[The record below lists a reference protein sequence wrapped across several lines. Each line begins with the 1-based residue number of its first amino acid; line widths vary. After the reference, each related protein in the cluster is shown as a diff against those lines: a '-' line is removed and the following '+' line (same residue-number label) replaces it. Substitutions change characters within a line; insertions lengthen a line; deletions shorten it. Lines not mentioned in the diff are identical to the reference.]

1 MQGGQST
8 RLPEIPERLT
18 ELTEGYTVSRYPWY
32 ETAAKIYRLESE
44 SDAVYLKLIEGQPT
58 RSLERESKILEWIDG
73 RIPTPNLLYY
83 TYENEVEYQLTSEV
97 KGTPT
102 YKVQSFEKVDAVRVL
117 GETLKMVHSMG
128 TDGCPID
135 NRVANKL
142 ALIEDSSKLGDS
154 PVEERVF
161 SHGDY
166 CLPNIIMENA
176 ALSGVIDW
184 DYGGLADPYVD
195 FNSCIWS
202 MGYNYGE
209 QETKKK
215 WTPLF
220 LESYGLD
227 ELDEEKLAFY
237 GRLSSLI
244 E

>member
-8 RLPEIPERLT
+8 GLSDFPEKLS

-32 ETAAKIYRLESE
+32 ETAAKIYRLKGETDSL
-44 SDAVYLKLIEGQPT
+44 YLKLIEGQPT
-58 RSLERESKILEWIDG
+58 RSLERESKILEWING
-73 RIPTPNLLYY
+73 RLPTPKLLYY
-83 TYENEVEYQLTSEV
+83 GYAAGVEYQLTSEV

-102 YKVQSFEKVDAVRVL
+102 YKAQPSERMDAVRVL
-117 GETLKMVHSMG
+117 GETLRLVHSL
-128 TDGCPID
+128 DPKGCPID
-135 NRVANKL
+135 NRVDNKL
-142 ALIEDSSKLGDS
+142 DHIEDTSKLGDK
-154 PVEERVF
+154 PEENLVF
-161 SHGDY
+161 THGDY
-166 CLPNIIMENA
+166 CLPNIIIEIG

-209 QETKKK
+209 KETENK
-215 WTPLF
+215 WIPVF

-227 ELDEEKLAFY
+227 EFDKEKLSYY
-237 GRLSSLI
+237 GRLSSLF

>member
-8 RLPEIPERLT
+8 RLPDLPERLT

-44 SDAVYLKLIEGQPT
+44 SEAVYLKLIEGQPT

-83 TYENEVEYQLTSEV
+83 TYENEIEYQLTSEV

-102 YKVQSFEKVDAVRVL
+102 YKVQPFEKADAVRVL
-117 GETLKMVHSMG
+117 GETLKMIHSLG

-135 NRVANKL
+135 NRIDNKL
-142 ALIEDSSKLGDS
+142 ALIEDSSKLGDK
-154 PVEERVF
+154 PVEELVF
-161 SHGDY
+161 THGDY

-209 QETKKK
+209 QETKQK

-227 ELDEEKLAFY
+227 DLDEEKLAFY

>member
-1 MQGGQST
+1 LPD
-8 RLPEIPERLT
+8 LPEKLS
-18 ELTEGYTVSRYPWY
+18 ELTEGYNLSRYPWY
-32 ETAAKIYRLESE
+32 ETAAKIYRLEGETDSL
-44 SDAVYLKLIEGQPT
+44 YLKLIEGQPT

-102 YKVQSFEKVDAVRVL
+102 YKVQPYERADAVKVL
-117 GETLKMVHSMG
+117 AETLKMIHSLSP
-128 TDGCPID
+128 DGCPID
-135 NRVANKL
+135 NRIDNKL
-142 ALIEDSSKLGDS
+142 ALIEDSSKLGDR
-154 PVEERVF
+154 PVEELVF
-161 SHGDY
+161 THGDY

-209 QETKKK
+209 QETKQK

>member
-1 MQGGQST
+1 MPDF
-8 RLPEIPERLT
+8 PEKLS

-44 SDAVYLKLIEGQPT
+44 SDAIYLKIIEGQAT
-58 RSLERESKILEWIDG
+58 RNLERESKILEWVDG
-73 RIPTPNLLYY
+73 RLPTPKLLYY
-83 TYENEVEYQLTSEV
+83 GFDEGVEYQLTSEV

-102 YKVQSFEKVDAVRVL
+102 YKVQPNERTDAVRVL
-117 GETLKMVHSMG
+117 GETLKLIHSLG
-128 TDGCPID
+128 TAGCPID
-135 NRVANKL
+135 NRIDKKVAQ
-142 ALIEDSSKLGDS
+142 IEDASELGHRS
-154 PVEERVF
+154 GENLVF
-161 SHGDY
+161 THGDY
-166 CLPNIIMENA
+166 CLPNIIIENA

-202 MGYNYGE
+202 MGFNYGE
-209 QETKKK
+209 QETKQK
-215 WTPLF
+215 WTSLF
-220 LESYGLD
+220 LESYGID

>member
-1 MQGGQST
+1 MPD
-8 RLPEIPERLT
+8 LPEILS
-18 ELTEGYTVSRYPWY
+18 ELIEGYKLNRYPWY
-32 ETAAKIYRLESE
+32 ETAAKIYRLEGE
-44 SDAVYLKLIEGQPT
+44 SDALYLKLIEGQPT
-58 RSLERESKILEWIDG
+58 RSLERESTILEWIDG
-73 RIPTPNLLYY
+73 RLHTPNLLYY

-102 YKVQSFEKVDAVRVL
+102 YKVQSFERADAVRVL
-117 GETLKMVHSMG
+117 GETLKLIHSLG

-135 NRVANKL
+135 NRIDNKL
-142 ALIEDSSKLGDS
+142 ALIEDSSKLGDR
-154 PVEERVF
+154 PVEELGVT
-161 SHGDY
+161 HGDY

-202 MGYNYGE
+202 MGFNYGE
-209 QETKKK
+209 QETKQK
-215 WTPLF
+215 WIPLF

-227 ELDEEKLAFY
+227 ELDEERLAFY
-237 GRLSSLI
+237 GRLSALI